1 LLPPPRYYCLPTGRA
16 RPDVTLFPYTTL
28 FRSASVRPPTDNRRG
43 DGYKMTD
50 DGKIRDL
57 RARKEAARE
66 GGGED
71 RLRRQHERGKMSAR
85 ERLDILL
92 DPGSFRE

>member
-1 LLPPPRYYCLPTGRA
+1 AFGAGGRDPDEARYP
-16 RPDVTLFPYTTL
+16 
-28 FRSASVRPPTDNRRG
+28 ASVRPPTDNRRG

-57 RARKEAARE
+57 RARKEAAKE

-92 DPGSFRE
+92 DPGSFREMDMFVVQRETNFGMD